1 MGMQTDVKSGVAAA
15 GATTTIYN
23 GRARCKGLVV
33 TCTVAG
39 GQVVVKDNATAVL
52 TFEAPLVAGATNIVI
67 PGEGILCSTSL
78 KVTCPADVTAVVFY
92 G

>member
-1 MGMQTDVKSGVAAA
+1 MGMQTDVKSGLAAA

-39 GQVVVKDNATAVL
+39 GQVVVKDNATTVM
-52 TFEAPLVAGATNIVI
+52 TFNAPLAAGSTNIII

>member
-1 MGMQTDVKSGVAAA
+1 MSVQTDVKSGAAA
-15 GATTTIYN
+15 AAATTTIFA
-23 GRARCKGLVV
+23 GRTRCRGLVV

-39 GQVVVKDNATAVL
+39 GQVVVKDDTTAVL
-52 TFEAPLVAGATNIVI
+52 TFEAPLVAGATNVVI
-67 PGEGILCSTSL
+67 PAEGILCSTSL

>member
-1 MGMQTDVKSGVAAA
+1 MGMQTDVKSGTAAA
-15 GATTTIYN
+15 DATTTIYN
-23 GRARCKGLVV
+23 GRTRCKGLVV
-33 TCTVAG
+33 TCTEAG

-52 TFEAPLVAGATNIVI
+52 TFDAPLAAGATNIVI
-67 PGEGILCSTSL
+67 PGEGILCATSL